1 MIRRPPRSTL
11 FPYTTLFRSEVAR
24 DRRDRLPAL
33 EGDRALQV
41 VTRNGLVERER
52 LEIGPCLVAGVIGAQ
67 EVDPGATA
75 VLGRRIPFAHALALA
90 KCRIGFDYDVG
101 PGKASEPG
109 GHRGLGPEH
118 GAPRRIEHSP
128 ARAERE
134 GRRGPQ
140 PLEQRAD
147 IPRPERGRDAR

>member
-1 MIRRPPRSTL
+1 MSAIFFFQAEDGIRDLTV
-11 FPYTTLFRSEVAR
+11 TGVQTCA
-24 DRRDRLPAL
+24 LPIF

-101 PGKASEPG
+101 PGKASE
-109 GHRGLGPEH
+109 RG
-118 GAPRRIEHSP
+118 
-128 ARAERE
+128 
-134 GRRGPQ
+134 GRRGPG
-140 PLEQRAD
+140 PA
-147 IPRPERGRDAR
+147 PR